1 MFGRIL
7 QLQYNAYGAHDR
19 RCFVTIEK
27 INMVRSQGTN
37 FEDAVEELRKTF
49 SLPAADKPIPVKL
62 TAPLQFDSR
71 EAKSPS
77 KPGMPRQQMSP
88 GTPVLKGKQPVKATN
103 KIFKVMTSMRKKK
116 NSIARSLQY
125 SEM

>member
-1 MFGRIL
+1 
-7 QLQYNAYGAHDR
+7 
-19 RCFVTIEK
+19 
-27 INMVRSQGTN
+27 MVRSQGTN

-49 SLPAADKPIPVKL
+49 SLPAADKPVPVKL

-88 GTPVLKGKQPVKATN
+88 RTPVLKDKQPAKARSTN